1 MANTFKVVTKSSV
14 ATSSGSPTN
23 LYTVPHTGGSYST
36 ATVSVV
42 LALLI
47 ANKHTSSI
55 KVTVLISSDTD
66 NDGASANADVNVIKE
81 YPIDAKFWGGRIVG
95 ELEIDFRILNLCAGD
110 LGFTSSIT
118 YDFEIF
124 STSNTLLCIFFSCL
138 NLIKG

>member
-14 ATSSGSPTN
+14 ATSSGSPTT

-36 ATVSVV
+36 DTVSVV

-66 NDGASANADVNVIKE
+66 NDGASANADVNVIK
-81 YPIDAKFWGGRIVG
+81 DVHLDDGTS
-95 ELEIDFRILNLCAGD
+95 LEMMSGQKYVLQATDSLKIYADNANLD
-110 LGFTSSIT
+110 VTLSFMEIT
-118 YDFEIF
+118 
-124 STSNTLLCIFFSCL
+124 
-138 NLIKG
+138 

>member
-14 ATSSGSPTN
+14 ATSSGSPTT
-23 LYTVPHTGGSYST
+23 LYTVPHTGGRYST

-66 NDGASANADVNVIKE
+66 NDGASANADVHL
-81 YPIDAKFWGGRIVG
+81 DDGTS
-95 ELEIDFRILNLCAGD
+95 LEMMSGQKYVLQATDSLKIYADNANLD
-110 LGFTSSIT
+110 VTLSFMEIT
-118 YDFEIF
+118 
-124 STSNTLLCIFFSCL
+124 
-138 NLIKG
+138 